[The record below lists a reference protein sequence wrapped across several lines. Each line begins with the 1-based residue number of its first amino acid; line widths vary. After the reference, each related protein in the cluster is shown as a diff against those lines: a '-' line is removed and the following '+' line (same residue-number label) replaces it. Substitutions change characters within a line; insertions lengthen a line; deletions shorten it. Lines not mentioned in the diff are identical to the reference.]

1 MIQKKLSALLLTLAL
16 CLGMLPATA
25 WAEQDPDPAPASQE
39 VTSQATPAE
48 QDVALEEQDA
58 EEQGEEIV
66 PVAQV
71 GETSYAT
78 LKEALDAAKNGGT
91 VKLLTN
97 ASLGENDQ
105 EDVYTLGDG
114 ESLTIDLAGKTLSG
128 SFDIGAKS
136 GDNYTVSNA
145 SLTMNDSRT

>member
-1 MIQKKLSALLLTLAL
+1 MKKRALSIVLTLAL

-48 QDVALEEQDA
+48 QDVALEEQDT
-58 EEQGEEIV
+58 EEQDGESAENY
-66 PVAQV
+66 VAQV
-71 GETSYAT
+71 GDQSYAT

-128 SFDIGAKS
+128 SFDIGRKKQAIITLS
-136 GDNYTVSNA
+136 P
-145 SLTMNDSRT
+145 MRR